1 MKKAK
6 AEDAGSITMD
16 RISELPKHI
25 LQRILYFLSQE
36 NAVRTS
42 VLSKSWRNIWCTR
55 PNLDF
60 SDATFKGNK
69 RKFLSVVDTTLQ
81 RYCDQDQGLCL
92 EKFHLRIL
100 LDDPYQESVLL
111 LEKWVPRFTTMGVKA
126 FRLSVVSS
134 NAHVDLS
141 SVVFKAE
148 PLKRLRLRSCNL
160 VVDIPDNIPFV
171 RLTVLRL
178 QSVLIEQEILD
189 KIIPSCPLLTTM
201 SFEYCRDLTSVK
213 LETKLHKNLKRF
225 TFHTTDECSVEI
237 DEIPTLEK
245 IDILGCRVHFH
256 SHEFTNLKY
265 LSLHSVE
272 ISSDSIEESDQV
284 LFIDAPNVNY
294 FEYMGNFTPSISFAP
309 TSNKGRWS
317 SNVRYYVQEVEDAQS
332 CFVKLRK
339 QLQALTK
346 SEISLEIIQY
356 SDDNIAH
363 VEEDVLVLL
372 QGGAIYGGNYNKPVA
387 VEHLKL
393 NFIHVSSPPPFFN
406 CLFCICRP
414 KKITR
419 RWRSTTQGELLIKRE
434 QKELIEYFCTI
445 IRERGIQDLEDLSI
459 GILDN
464 SRRKWKRLSLR
475 GPILWESALLDVSV
489 IRIRLKWR
497 ESC

>member
-1 MKKAK
+1 
-6 AEDAGSITMD
+6 MD

-36 NAVRTS
+36 DAVRTS
-42 VLSKSWRNIWCTR
+42 VLSKLWRNIWCTR

-60 SDATFKGNK
+60 SDNTFKGNK
-69 RKFLSVVDTTLQ
+69 RKFLSVLDTTLQ
-81 RYCDQDQGLCL
+81 RYCDQEDQGLCL
-92 EKFHLRIL
+92 EKFHLRIS
-100 LDDPYQESVLL
+100 LDDPYQESVSL
-111 LEKWVPRFTTMGVKA
+111 LEKWVPRFTTMGVKT
-126 FRLSVVSS
+126 FRLSVVS
-134 NAHVDLS
+134 NNVHLDLS

-160 VVDIPDNIPFV
+160 GRDIPDNIPFV
-171 RLTVLRL
+171 RLT
-178 QSVLIEQEILD
+178 QEILD
-189 KIIPSCPLLTTM
+189 KIISSCPLLTTM
-201 SFEYCRDLTSVK
+201 SFVDCRDLTSVK

-237 DEIPTLEK
+237 DDIPTLEK
-245 IDILGCRVHFH
+245 IDILGCKVHFH
-256 SHEFTNLKY
+256 SHEFTNLEY

-272 ISSDSIEESDQV
+272 ISSNSIEESDQV
-284 LFIDAPNVNY
+284 LCIDAPNVNY

-317 SNVRYYVQEVEDAQS
+317 SNVRFYVQEVEDAQS
-332 CFVKLRK
+332 CLVKLSK
-339 QLQALTK
+339 QLQALTN

-363 VEEDVLVLL
+363 VGEDVLVL
-372 QGGAIYGGNYNKPVA
+372 QGGGGDYKPVA

-393 NFIHVSSPPPFFN
+393 NCIHVSSLPPFFN

-419 RWRSTTQGELLIKRE
+419 RWWSTMQGELLIKRE
-434 QKELIEYFCTI
+434 QKELIEYFCI

-475 GPILWESALLDVSV
+475 GPISWESALLDVDR
-489 IRIRLKWR
+489 ICIRLKWR
-497 ESC
+497 ESCESSSKLLEL